1 MGSDLF
7 DSDWNFDAKESDVE
21 LVVTAEG
28 PERVLGGGDA
38 FELDAEVGDLSP
50 VIRVGLEGE
59 ETSGGVDREENLV
72 RLHLGPGFIQSQEEF
87 FALASQLTAFDTCGF
102 NFDV

>member
-28 PERVLGGGDA
+28 PERVRGGGDA

-59 ETSGGVDREENLV
+59 ETSGRIDREQNLV

-87 FALASQLTAFDTCGF
+87 FALASQLTAF
-102 NFDV
+102 

>member
-1 MGSDLF
+1 MAEWGSDLF
-7 DSDWNFDAKESDVE
+7 NSDGNLDAKESDVE

-72 RLHLGPGFIQSQEEF
+72 RLHLGQGFIQSQEEF
-87 FALASQLTAFDTCGF
+87 FALVSQLTAF
-102 NFDV
+102 